1 MSWRPAA
8 GPRRVLAAA
17 LAVVAL
23 AGCGVQAQQ
32 EAQPLPSGALQT
44 PTQAPSPT
52 PTPSPTPSPT
62 PTVREV
68 PLFFVSG
75 PLLEA
80 VPSLVPARS
89 ADGVIAALAAG
100 PPVGQQAQLRTL
112 MLDPLTSAP
121 MFSVVAVT
129 PGGQIT
135 LQRADAFLDMP
146 ATDQV
151 LLVGQVVHSM
161 AEVGLSQ
168 VVITDPTGALT
179 NLALPDGR
187 SVVGPVT
194 ADDYAT
200 LLAP

>member
-1 MSWRPAA
+1 
-8 GPRRVLAAA
+8 VLAAA
-17 LAVVAL
+17 LAVLAL

-44 PTQAPSPT
+44 PTPTPSPSPT
-52 PTPSPTPSPT
+52 PI
-62 PTVREV
+62 VREI

-80 VPSLVPARS
+80 VPGFVPVRS
-89 ADGVIAALAAG
+89 AEGVITALAAG
-100 PPVGQQAQLRTL
+100 PPVGQQAELRTL

-121 MFSVVAVT
+121 MFSVVAET
-129 PGGQIT
+129 PGGQVT
-135 LQRADAFLDMP
+135 LQRTDAFLEMP

-187 SVVGPVT
+187 SIVGPVT
-194 ADDYAT
+194 AADYAT

>member
-1 MSWRPAA
+1 VAA
-8 GPRRVLAAA
+8 TLI
-17 LAVVAL
+17 AVAIGL
-23 AGCGVQAQQ
+23 AGCGVQAQE

-44 PTQAPSPT
+44 PTQS
-52 PTPSPTPSPT
+52 PSPT
-62 PTVREV
+62 PTVRETPV
-68 PLFFVSG
+68 FFVSG

-80 VPSLVPARS
+80 VPEPVADRS

-100 PPVGQQAQLRTL
+100 PPVDQQAELRTL
-112 MLDPLTSAP
+112 LLDPLTNTP
-121 MFSVVAVT
+121 MLSVVAVT
-129 PGGQIT
+129 PSGQVT
-135 LQRADAFLDMP
+135 LQRTDAFLAMP

-168 VVITDPTGALT
+168 VVITDPTGAPT

-187 SVVGPVT
+187 SVVGAVS
-194 ADDYAT
+194 AQDYAT